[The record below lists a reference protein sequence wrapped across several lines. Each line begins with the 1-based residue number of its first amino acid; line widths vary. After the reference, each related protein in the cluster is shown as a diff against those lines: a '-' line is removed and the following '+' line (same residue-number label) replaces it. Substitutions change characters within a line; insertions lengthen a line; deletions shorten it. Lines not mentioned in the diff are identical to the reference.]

1 MKRVYQKP
9 VLRVVKIQQTHIIC
23 ASDPVTSVSGNA
35 DVDYGG
41 GGFGPARARQHGGIG
56 WDDWDE

>member
-23 ASDPVTSVSGNA
+23 ASDPVRSVDGG
-35 DVDYGG
+35 DTGIGYGG
-41 GGFGPARARQHGGIG
+41 GGSGPARARQHGGI
-56 WDDWDE
+56 DWDE

>member
-1 MKRVYQKP
+1 MKRVYQRP
-9 VLRVVKIQQTHIIC
+9 VLRVVKIHQTHIIC
-23 ASDPVTSVSGNA
+23 ASQVNSVSSNA

-41 GGFGPARARQHGGIG
+41 GGFGPARARQHGGID